1 MNYDPE
7 KTSMAIRTAGGNG
20 LDPMSMIHGDVQTA
34 FRIIGEH
41 KKEAEEEAQE
51 QAGLKT
57 EVANLKAQL
66 ATLQNRLWGL
76 LAGVILAGAGA
87 AWSMV
92 AG

>member
-1 MNYDPE
+1 MSYDPE
-7 KTSMAIRTAGGNG
+7 KTSMSIREMGGSN
-20 LDPMSMIHGDVQTA
+20 LNPLNMIHQDLQTA

-41 KKEAEEEAQE
+41 KKEAEDEAQE
-51 QAGLKT
+51 QASLKT

-92 AG
+92 TG